1 MFYAVFDGCYDA
13 CSDMTPKSCA
23 QVLSCEIKQRHQQL
37 NPTWPLLSRGFMPLS
52 TKLSVCD
59 CVGKKAHLKQ
69 SCCTASCASFPPG
82 CQKDFGLAAYG
93 DRFARA
99 GLASFIFD
107 YRTFGGS
114 EGIPRH
120 WASPSRHCEDYVSAV
135 KYIKASL
142 SDQVDINRIS
152 LWGYSLSGGHV
163 LALAGTQLRDN
174 VTAVVA
180 VVRPKLMH
188 FVSIAQQAG
197 APARCSGVKPMCL
210 HMFIA
215 TCETLLCR
223 CPLPMAWPSL
233 LTASR
238 GGHWWRHASLWQASM
253 TH

>member
-1 MFYAVFDGCYDA
+1 MFYAVFDDCYDA

-23 QVLSCEIKQRHQQL
+23 QVLSCEIETTPSTTEPYMTTALK
-37 NPTWPLLSRGFMPLS
+37 GFHA
-52 TKLSVCD
+52 TEYQLSVCD
-59 CVGKKAHLKQ
+59 CVGKKAHLKH
-69 SCCTASCASFPPG
+69 SCCTASCAPFPPG

-93 DRFARA
+93 DRFAKA

-180 VVRPKLMH
+180 VVRPQLMH

-197 APARCSGVKPMCL
+197 APARCSGVM
-210 HMFIA
+210 
-215 TCETLLCR
+215 
-223 CPLPMAWPSL
+223 
-233 LTASR
+233 
-238 GGHWWRHASLWQASM
+238 Q
-253 TH
+253 